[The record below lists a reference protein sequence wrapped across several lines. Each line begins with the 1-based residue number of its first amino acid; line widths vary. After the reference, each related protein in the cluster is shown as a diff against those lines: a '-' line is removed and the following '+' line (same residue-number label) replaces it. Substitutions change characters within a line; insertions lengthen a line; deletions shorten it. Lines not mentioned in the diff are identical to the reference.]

1 MAAVNATVSLDEL
14 RKFVPKFVNATT
26 LEVGKELLRQAALM
40 VRSSGGG
47 GLLSATAP
55 RGVDEDAR
63 TKAERGVKRDIKKVF
78 VLQSSLLSLVANSN
92 NRGARATLKRY
103 LDNRELENAKEFI
116 NGTKPTQVKVKG
128 YTAKRYGKTVNVRPY
143 TQTKQASKFNDS
155 RLGRI
160 EHIATTPSA
169 MLHKSRRRTRGR
181 DSGRVFKNQWA
192 QIVTNKPSLNQYIAD
207 RQKNVGLLKAGWAK
221 AAKQAYLKVSFP
233 QFVLRNMGKAS
244 GSGRSSFSNP
254 SNMYVELAN
263 THPVASSKIEK
274 DDVDFVI
281 QTRQDN
287 IAKELNYKISAV
299 AQKSQWHDPPRTRA
313 TLRHA
318 NSRPHGQHGPS
329 RHDHPPR
336 RPRVGSR
343 LSLSHHRRHGQRAH
357 RGRGPQLLAGQYGF
371 HGDFRSQRH
380 SGLANHA

>member
-1 MAAVNATVSLDEL
+1 
-14 RKFVPKFVNATT
+14 
-26 LEVGKELLRQAALM
+26 
-40 VRSSGGG
+40 
-47 GLLSATAP
+47 
-55 RGVDEDAR
+55 
-63 TKAERGVKRDIKKVF
+63 
-78 VLQSSLLSLVANSN
+78 
-92 NRGARATLKRY
+92 
-103 LDNRELENAKEFI
+103 
-116 NGTKPTQVKVKG
+116 
-128 YTAKRYGKTVNVRPY
+128 
-143 TQTKQASKFNDS
+143 
-155 RLGRI
+155 
-160 EHIATTPSA
+160 

-299 AQKSQWHDPPRTRA
+299 AQKMSMA
-313 TLRHA
+313 
-318 NSRPHGQHGPS
+318 
-329 RHDHPPR
+329 
-336 RPRVGSR
+336 
-343 LSLSHHRRHGQRAH
+343 
-357 RGRGPQLLAGQYGF
+357 
-371 HGDFRSQRH
+371 
-380 SGLANHA
+380 

>member
-299 AQKSQWHDPPRTRA
+299 AQKMSMA
-313 TLRHA
+313 
-318 NSRPHGQHGPS
+318 
-329 RHDHPPR
+329 
-336 RPRVGSR
+336 
-343 LSLSHHRRHGQRAH
+343 
-357 RGRGPQLLAGQYGF
+357 
-371 HGDFRSQRH
+371 
-380 SGLANHA
+380 